1 MLKLVQIKAM
11 PSSKLE
17 ELIYEE
23 RKTAKH
29 AKLGKGAG
37 NEDRLTAYKYLKDV
51 AIEETA
57 VIQDKMGLISN
68 NTKHSCKIVSGNSSW
83 QKSATVILKDRASDR
98 DVHIRSSHME
108 SVTVY
113 SSVKAKS

>member
-1 MLKLVQIKAM
+1 M

-68 NTKHSCKIVSGNSSW
+68 NTKEAQLQNSFRKFFLAEKCNSYF
-83 QKSATVILKDRASDR
+83 KG
-98 DVHIRSSHME
+98 
-108 SVTVY
+108 
-113 SSVKAKS
+113 